1 MTFKFI
7 HGAKLYFGEGT
18 TLRVLFMDGL
28 TKQYDME
35 DAIKDIPELEPL
47 RNRELFLKGHLEMG
61 GIVWNDD
68 LDISIEEIYENGKIV
83 KNDDDKKELLV
94 LGAQIYVLRNSKLMT
109 QQQLSK
115 LSGIDQS
122 DISKLERGELNP
134 SIMQIKRIAKA
145 LKADLKIMLK

>member
-18 TLRVLFMDGL
+18 ILRVLFMDGL

-47 RNRELFLKGHLEMG
+47 RNREIFLKGHLEMG

>member
-18 TLRVLFMDGL
+18 ILRVLFMDGL

-35 DAIKDIPELEPL
+35 HAIKDIPELEPL
-47 RNRELFLKGHLEMG
+47 RNRETFLKGHLEMG

-145 LKADLKIMLK
+145 LKADLKITLK